1 MRCIE
6 VMSGEV
12 SVEKRANK
20 QILIGSIIGYIAIA
34 INILSGLLFTPWII
48 ENLGQSQYGLF
59 TLTNSLISFLTIDFG
74 LSTTVKSFLSKYRAE
89 NDEEGAKR
97 VLGVFYKLY
106 FIVDS
111 ILLVVFVVV
120 YFLSP
125 YIYQGL
131 TPPEVED
138 FQNCFLIFA
147 CYALV
152 MLPSYVFDGI
162 IYSREQFIWDKAL
175 SIVQKALYIVF
186 VSLSICFNWGLYAIV
201 AINALSNITIIGIKY
216 LLIRFK
222 FKIKCSLR
230 GEFSFKIAKPFLLY
244 SFWTAIDSIAIHVSN
259 SLAPSVLGIVSD
271 SNNIAL
277 FGLITTFTYYVR
289 LLGNIFGQIFLP
301 KLARYYEE
309 GEEVFRKKLLHL
321 ATSIGRI
328 QLIVIAA
335 IVMVFGCFGQEFVL
349 IWMRG
354 DTTFL
359 PSYYGILLIIVT
371 YLIELPEIILKS
383 AMYTTNNVKFIA
395 IGSIARI
402 VVFVALSFVLSMY
415 LGFFG
420 AALSAFISSIVYLGI
435 LNYFY
440 LKKLKISLKS
450 FFVSTYVRIIL
461 SVLICLPV
469 GLCLHFF
476 LNFDSSSIYFTV
488 LKFLIEASVV
498 TLLYLVLIYLIG
510 LTKSEKN
517 VIKSKLFRKRKIKTQ

>member
-1 MRCIE
+1 MHDVE
-6 VMSGEV
+6 VMSGQV
-12 SVEKRANK
+12 NVEKKANK
-20 QILIGSIIGYIAIA
+20 QILIGSIVGYVAIA

-89 NDEEGAKR
+89 NDEENIKR
-97 VLGVFYKLY
+97 VLGIFYKLY
-106 FIVDS
+106 FIIDS
-111 ILLVVFVVV
+111 ILLAAFVVV
-120 YFLSP
+120 YFLAP
-125 YIYQGL
+125 HIYQGL
-131 TPPEVED
+131 TSPEIES
-138 FQNCFLIFA
+138 FKNCFLIFA
-147 CYALV
+147 CYALF
-152 MLPSYVFDGI
+152 MLPSYVLDGI
-162 IYSREQFIWDKAL
+162 IYSYEQFVWDKTL
-175 SIVQKALYIVF
+175 SIVQKILYVVF
-186 VSLSICFNWGLYAIV
+186 VSLCICFDWGLYALV

-244 SFWTAIDSIAIHVSN
+244 SFWTAVDSIAIHVSN
-259 SLAPSVLGIVSD
+259 SLAPSILGIVSD

-328 QLIVIAA
+328 QLIVITA
-335 IVMVFGCFGQEFVL
+335 IVVVFGCFGQEFVL

-354 DTTFL
+354 DTFYL
-359 PSYYGILLIIVT
+359 PSYYGILLVIVT

-383 AMYTTNNVKFIA
+383 AMYTTNNVKCIA
-395 IGSIARI
+395 IAAISRI
-402 VVFVALSFVLSMY
+402 VVFIGLSFVLSIY

-420 AALSAFISSIVYLGI
+420 AALSVFVSSAVYLGI

-440 LKKLKISLKS
+440 LKKLKINLKS
-450 FFVSTYVRIIL
+450 FFISTYAKIIL
-461 SVLICLPV
+461 SALICLPV

-476 LNFDSSSIYFTV
+476 LNFDTNNIYFML
-488 LKFLIEASVV
+488 LKFLIEASIV
-498 TLLYLVLIYLIG
+498 TLLYLALIYVIG
-510 LTKSEKN
+510 LTKSEKDA
-517 VIKSKLFRKRKIKTQ
+517 IKSKIFKRKKLKT